1 MSKASRL
8 GTGSSFQ
15 QAQSI
20 SPRRQAINDATK
32 APTAGTIPPVE
43 LPVEVISLNPANPRT
58 ELGDLSHLAGSL
70 RDHGQKTAISIM
82 SRFSYVEANPG
93 QESGLE
99 PGTKYVVID
108 GNSRLAA
115 AREAGLA
122 TIKVML
128 DEALGSSPDQILE
141 SALVANIHR
150 QDLDHLDEARALEQL
165 LTVHGTQEALAAR
178 LHRSQ
183 GWVSQRL
190 ALLKLTPELQR
201 KLEAGEESAELLRS
215 VGRKKPDEQEEH
227 LRRLKE
233 KKARVAERKAALEGE
248 GTIPVPAPAA
258 PAAGPVV
265 PRPAD
270 GLYYGVMKTGESQD
284 SAGSGSVE
292 HAESVEAVESGPA
305 ATAATA
311 GAVEPAESGQ
321 SAVAGGE
328 ARPSAVAEPLSSA
341 AQRSPAEEAPA
352 DADRGSASTTVEATT
367 ETVGEKPRQ
376 IKMPWGDGAA
386 SMDIIFA
393 KVFASERHRLIGRYL
408 ELLGGPEAFVADLT
422 AASSPEYRRQVAEL
436 LLQGE

>member
-32 APTAGTIPPVE
+32 APTAGALPPVE
-43 LPVEVISLNPANPRT
+43 LGVDVISLNPANPRT
-58 ELGDLSHLAGSL
+58 ELGDLSHLAGSM

-82 SRFSYVEANPG
+82 SRFSYVEANPDH
-93 QESGLE
+93 ESGLE

-115 AREAGLA
+115 AREAGMT

-128 DEALGSSPDQILE
+128 DESLGRNPDEILE

-165 LTVHGTQEALAAR
+165 LSVHGTQEALAAR

-190 ALLKLTPELQR
+190 ALLKLTPDLQR
-201 KLEAGEESAELLRS
+201 KLETGEEPAELLRS

-227 LRRLKE
+227 LRLLKE
-233 KKARVAERKAALEGE
+233 KKARAAERKAALAAEELARETAGE
-248 GTIPVPAPAA
+248 EPAA
-258 PAAGPVV
+258 SEPSGGAAAETPVV

-270 GLYYGVMKTGESQD
+270 GLHYGVMKTVPQ
-284 SAGSGSVE
+284 SA
-292 HAESVEAVESGPA
+292 AQ
-305 ATAATA
+305 TAATEPRPEPAAAPKPPASAPQAPA
-311 GAVEPAESGQ
+311 GAIEATGATQATEATKPVQVTPA
-321 SAVAGGE
+321 SADP
-328 ARPSAVAEPLSSA
+328 ARSTAEPD
-341 AQRSPAEEAPA
+341 QQ
-352 DADRGSASTTVEATT
+352 
-367 ETVGEKPRQ
+367 PRQ

-393 KVFASERHRLIGRYL
+393 KVFGSERQRMIGRYL
-408 ELLGGPEAFVADLT
+408 ELLGDPEAFVSDLV
-422 AASSPEYRRQVAEL
+422 AASSPEYRRKVAEL
-436 LLQGE
+436 LLAAE